1 MQGRL
6 QEVPEDPETLL
17 KLWFIY
23 EGKNSRK
30 VLVEKVGKRGYDV
43 FSDIRSLGANVTG
56 KFLTAIPADITLKHP
71 VTAKHFQSL
80 T

>member
-17 KLWFIY
+17 KLWFIC
-23 EGKNSRK
+23 EGKISRK
-30 VLVEKVGKRGYDV
+30 VLVENDV
-43 FSDIRSLGANVTG
+43 FSYLRSLGANVTG
-56 KFLTAIPADITLKHP
+56 KFLTAIPADIKLKDP
-71 VTAKHFQSL
+71 DTAKHPQSF